1 MGFKMVVSGGWEKTK
16 QFLEKC
22 ESKDYMRDLERYAQQ
37 GVSALQSATPVRTG
51 ATAAAWRY
59 EIEDNGSTTS
69 IWWVNDNTTSQ
80 GDPIAILLQYGHGT
94 GTGGYVQGQDYIN
107 PAMQPVF
114 DQIEEGV
121 WRVMTGA

>member
-1 MGFKMVVSGGWEKTK
+1 MGFKMVVSGNWEKTK
-16 QFLEKC
+16 QFLSKC
-22 ESKDYMRDLERYAQQ
+22 ETKDYMRDLEQYAQQ
-37 GVSALQSATPVRTG
+37 GVSALQVATPVRTG

-69 IWWVNDNTTSQ
+69 IWWINDNTTSQ

-114 DQIEEGV
+114 NQIEEGV

>member
-1 MGFKMVVSGGWEKTK
+1 MVVSGGWEKTK